1 MNMMQE
7 NYQLAKWLAGE
18 MSEEELKAFQ
28 QTPEYTTYEKIAA
41 YSSQLKAPD
50 FDADL
55 LYQNTVSHKKSSPK
69 VIPFYQS
76 KWMKIAAVF
85 VVLLSLTFFF
95 RTSLTSTEVAKNG
108 KKTTFS
114 LPDDSE
120 IVLNSGSQIQYKK
133 WNWNNNRKLDL
144 DGEAYFKVAHG
155 KKFEVE
161 TKLGTVAV
169 LGTQFNVKARND
181 RFDVTCYEGR
191 VKVTYKDKEVVI
203 TKGTWVSF
211 RDDSFNQQNIVV
223 SKPEWTNNE
232 IVFNKE
238 KLQTIIDELE
248 RQYGVEIILNCK
260 DNPQLFSGTLPSD
273 NRKAALD
280 IVTSIFHLKISKL
293 DADKII
299 LVDF

>member
-1 MNMMQE
+1 MNMMEE

-18 MSEEELKAFQ
+18 MSEEELKAFK

-55 LYQNTVSHKKSSPK
+55 LYKNTVSHKKPSPK

-95 RTSLTSTEVAKNG
+95 RSSVTSTEVAENG
-108 KKTTFS
+108 KKTIFS
-114 LPDDSE
+114 LPDNSE

-133 WNWNNNRKLDL
+133 WNWSNNRKLDL
-144 DGEAYFKVAHG
+144 EGEAYFKVAHG

-169 LGTQFNVKARND
+169 LGTQFNVKARKD

-191 VKVTYKDKEVVI
+191 VKVNYRNKQVII
-203 TKGTWVSF
+203 TKGMSVSF
-211 RDDSFNQQNIVV
+211 ENNSFDQKNIKV

-238 KLQTIIDELE
+238 KLQTVVDELE
-248 RQYGVEIILNCK
+248 RQYGVEIILDCK
-260 DNPQLFSGTLPSD
+260 DNPQLFSGTLPSN

-299 LVDF
+299 LEDF

>member
-1 MNMMQE
+1 MNGMEE

-18 MSEEELKAFQ
+18 MSEEELKAFK

-55 LYQNTVSHKKSSPK
+55 LYQNTISHKKTASK

-76 KWMKIAAVF
+76 KWIKIAAIF
-85 VVLLSLTFFF
+85 VVLLSLTLFF
-95 RTSLTSTEVAKNG
+95 RTSVSSTEVAENG

-114 LPDDSE
+114 LPDNSQ
-120 IVLNSGSQIQYKK
+120 IVLNSGSQIEYKK
-133 WNWNNNRKLDL
+133 WDWENNRKLDL
-144 DGEAYFKVAHG
+144 EGEAYFKVAKG

-161 TKLGTVAV
+161 TKLGTVTV
-169 LGTQFNVKARND
+169 LGTQFNVKVRNN
-181 RFDVTCYEGR
+181 RFDVTCYEGS
-191 VKVTYKDKEVVI
+191 VKVNHRNVDVVI
-203 TKGTWVSF
+203 TKGTYVSF
-211 RDDSFNQQNIVV
+211 KDDSFDQQNIIV

-238 KLQTIIDELE
+238 KLQTVVDELE
-248 RQYGVEIILNCK
+248 RQYGVEIVLNCK
-260 DNPQLFSGTLPSD
+260 ENPQLFSGTLPSN
-273 NRKAALD
+273 NRKAALN

>member
-18 MSEEELKAFQ
+18 MSDDELKAFQ
-28 QTPEYTTYEKIAA
+28 QTPEYKTYEKIAA

-55 LYQNTVSHKKSSPK
+55 LYKNTVSKKTSTK

-95 RTSLTSTEVAKNG
+95 STSITSTEVAENG

-114 LPDDSE
+114 LPDNSE

-155 KKFEVE
+155 KKFEVQ
-161 TKLGTVAV
+161 TNLGNVAV

-191 VKVTYKDKEVVI
+191 VKVNYKNKEVVI
-203 TKGTWVSF
+203 TKGTKVSF
-211 RDDSFNQQNIVV
+211 EKDSFEQQNIIV
-223 SKPEWTNNE
+223 SKPEWINNE

-238 KLQTIIDELE
+238 KLQTVVDELE
-248 RQYGVEIILNCK
+248 RQYGVEIILDCK